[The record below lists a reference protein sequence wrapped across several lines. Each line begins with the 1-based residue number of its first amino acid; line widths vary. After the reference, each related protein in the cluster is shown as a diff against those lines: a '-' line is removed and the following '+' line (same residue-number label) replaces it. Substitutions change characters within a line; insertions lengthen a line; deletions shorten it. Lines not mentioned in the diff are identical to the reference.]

1 MTRSDIRE
9 GMAVYSADG
18 TKLGKVTDAQEG
30 SFFIEKG
37 FFFPKEYVARYDE
50 IADIRGDEVF
60 LRGSDEMLKGG
71 GEYASTTGRTGAAS
85 EGEYLSGYQGE
96 SRGGLEDTSR
106 QANLGASDQGSLTGT
121 TKHVDIP
128 VVEEE
133 LTAEKRVRDAG
144 EVRVR
149 KEVTTEQ
156 RQVTVPVT
164 REEVH
169 VERLPADA
177 SANVGEGAFEE
188 GTMSIPV
195 REEEVEIRKRPV
207 VREQVRVSRT
217 AHQEERRAD
226 AEVRREEVRVER
238 DDDLRR
244 EPSTRGIDD
253 PDDR

>member
-1 MTRSDIRE
+1 MTRSDLRE
-9 GMAVYSADG
+9 GMTVYSADG
-18 TKLGKVTDAQEG
+18 TKLGKITEAQDA

-60 LRGSDEMLKGG
+60 LRGSDEILRGG
-71 GEYASTTGRTGAAS
+71 GAYASTTGTAGATG
-85 EGEYLSGYQGE
+85 EGQYLSGYQGE
-96 SRGGLEDTSR
+96 DTSR
-106 QANLGASDQGSLTGT
+106 QADLGASGQGSLSGT
-121 TKHVDIP
+121 TKHVDVP

-149 KEVTTEQ
+149 KEVITEQ

-164 REEVH
+164 KEEVH
-169 VERLPADA
+169 VERVPADA
-177 SANVGEGAFEE
+177 SAKVGEGAFEE

-226 AEVRREEVRVER
+226 AEVRREDVRVER
-238 DDDLRR
+238 DDDLHR
-244 EPSTRGIDD
+244 EPSTRGIDE